1 MRSLAAWLGFLA
13 LVSGGGGSDR
23 LLAAPLQ
30 PELDVLPAIECTT
43 SPPAINWVCVNDVWV
58 PPPGGEVT
66 PPPPESTPRVISV
79 GEEVTGT
86 LQPCCSEGP
95 AVFEILFELTAPS
108 DGTLVVH
115 LSSDAY
121 LVLEDVYWSP
131 MWRSP
136 RVLSTVATLQ
146 VTAGQTYRLWVYY
159 PSWDLYGP
167 VTFVLT
173 TSIEAGPV
181 TLPPVCEF
189 APPGSNWV
197 CVNGGWVPE
206 DHPLALANPP
216 ISPTPP
222 LPPLPTLPPPEPPV
236 VGPVGCASVQPVST
250 WICVNGGWVPP
261 DHPLA
266 VGASTN
272 PTPPSTPPAPPLP
285 PVPPTGCLGPD
296 PFVGIP
302 GLVGVC
308 VNGGWVP
315 LSHPL
320 ARRAP

>member
-43 SPPAINWVCVNDVWV
+43 SPPAINWVCVNEVWV

-121 LVLEDVYWSP
+121 LGTRGRLLVADVEVAKSPLYSGHAAGHRWSDLSSMGLLPVL
-131 MWRSP
+131 
-136 RVLSTVATLQ
+136 
-146 VTAGQTYRLWVYY
+146 
-159 PSWDLYGP
+159 GP
-167 VTFVLT
+167 VRTGDVRLDDFHRGRTGDAPARMRVR
-173 TSIEAGPV
+173 SARIELG
-181 TLPPVCEF
+181 LRQ
-189 APPGSNWV
+189 WR
-197 CVNGGWVPE
+197 
-206 DHPLALANPP
+206 L
-216 ISPTPP
+216 
-222 LPPLPTLPPPEPPV
+222 
-236 VGPVGCASVQPVST
+236 
-250 WICVNGGWVPP
+250 
-261 DHPLA
+261 
-266 VGASTN
+266 GA
-272 PTPPSTPPAPPLP
+272 
-285 PVPPTGCLGPD
+285 
-296 PFVGIP
+296 
-302 GLVGVC
+302 
-308 VNGGWVP
+308 
-315 LSHPL
+315 
-320 ARRAP
+320 